1 MKIITKILVAF
12 FVFSSVSLHALSLVT
27 ATYGSAGSGGDAST
41 FADG

>member
-1 MKIITKILVAF
+1 MKFVIKILVAF
-12 FVFSSVSLHALSLVT
+12 FAVSSASLHALSLVT